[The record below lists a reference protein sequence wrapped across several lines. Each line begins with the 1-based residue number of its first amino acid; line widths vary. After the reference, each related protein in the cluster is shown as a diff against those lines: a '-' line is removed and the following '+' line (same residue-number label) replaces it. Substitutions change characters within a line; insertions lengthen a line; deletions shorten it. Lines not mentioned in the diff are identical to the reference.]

1 MQFTGERS
9 AAAGAGRTESGLKN
23 FRDLYIIQDGIWCCA
38 LYTICDFYGFI
49 HSCLLKQV
57 YERERKYNRGREYE
71 DYYCRPW

>member
-23 FRDLYIIQDGIWCCA
+23 FRDLYIIQDGIWRCA

-49 HSCLLKQV
+49 HSCLGTGV
-57 YERERKYNRGREYE
+57 
-71 DYYCRPW
+71 